1 MRTATISNRKNKEV
15 PVNFF
20 KCEFPAKSINESF
33 ARIIASAFV
42 NQLDPT
48 IAELS
53 DIKTAVSE
61 AVTNCI
67 VHAYRNKKSAKAENV
82 YLSGEYYADGRIV
95 ITIKDKGCGIENIKE
110 AMQPMYTTLPSDERS
125 GMGFT
130 IMASFSD
137 KLKVSSAPDKGT
149 TVTLEKCIAG
159 APSTKYIEKTPAEVR
174 CGR

>member
-1 MRTATISNRKNKEV
+1 MRTATVSNTKKKQK
-15 PVNFF
+15 PTNFF

-67 VHAYRNKKSAKAENV
+67 VHAYTNKESSNTEKV
-82 YLSGEYYADGRIV
+82 YLSGEYYTDGRIV
-95 ITIKDKGCGIENIKE
+95 VTIKDKGCGIENIKQ

-137 KLKVSSAPDKGT
+137 KLKVSSAPNKGT
-149 TVTLEKCIAG
+149 TVTFEKCIVNAS
-159 APSTKYIEKTPAEVR
+159 PNNYYEKTPAEVR

>member
-1 MRTATISNRKNKEV
+1 MRTETVSNTKQKQK
-15 PVNFF
+15 PTNFF
-20 KCEFPAKSINESF
+20 KCEFPAKSINEGF

-67 VHAYRNKKSAKAENV
+67 VHAYRNKQSASSENV
-82 YLSGEYYADGRIV
+82 YLSGAYYADGRIV
-95 ITIKDKGCGIENIKE
+95 ITIKDKGCGIDNIKE

-137 KLKVSSAPDKGT
+137 KLKVSSAPNKGT
-149 TVTLEKCIAG
+149 TVMLEKCIVNAS
-159 APSTKYIEKTPAEVR
+159 PNSYIEKTPAEVR